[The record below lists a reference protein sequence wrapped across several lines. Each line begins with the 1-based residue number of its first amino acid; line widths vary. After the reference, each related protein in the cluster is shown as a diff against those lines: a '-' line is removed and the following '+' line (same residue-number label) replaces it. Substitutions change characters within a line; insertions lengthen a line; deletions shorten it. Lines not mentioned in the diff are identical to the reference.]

1 MASSYNRKSNS
12 SASRAA
18 KPTYRRAKA
27 AGSASKP
34 ASGARP
40 PRPAAGG
47 KKASAGRAPSVS
59 KKTASAKKPV
69 ASRKPAAA
77 KKPAAGVK
85 RSLASAPGGKTL
97 KGPAKQA
104 AKPSLKTKRQAASTK
119 PALKPTKRVT
129 AAEQGSAASSKKG
142 SARTPEASRASA
154 ARTGILGLPIAR
166 IGIISAV
173 ALVAAVVI
181 WVVVANSPI
190 FAASDV
196 VVKGSEHVSQ
206 EMVERL
212 VDVPDGTTLLNVDTA
227 AIEESLKQNP
237 WVAGVT
243 IERTF
248 PHTLTITPVER
259 EVAAIAYI
267 TSGDVAWAIGA
278 DETWIAPISL
288 SVTVDADGNIVSTT
302 GENQEEADAEASA
315 SAEAGTADGA
325 DAQDGGTDTQADG
338 ASDDAAAADGA
349 AADGD
354 RRLASDAADAG
365 AAGDDTAD
373 AAAGD
378 AASDVGDAG
387 ATDGGSAQ
395 DGAAGDGNVLTGVQ
409 AALAIAR
416 RDKAILFI
424 DIPADVSPA
433 SGSEITSDVVLAGLK
448 YADGFSKDFLDQ
460 IEHLSLESVEAISAN
475 LTSGIEVSLGSPENI
490 ALKER
495 VVTEPHRPGQ
505 RASRTSTCATRRAP
519 RTAASRC
526 AVRRPLGASPGDR
539 GLLGGAP
546 PMSSMTCA
554 YPAASTFHVRKVD

>member
-18 KPTYRRAKA
+18 KPTYRRANA

-206 EMVERL
+206 EMAERL

-243 IERTF
+243 IEWSF

-349 AADGD
+349 TAGD
-354 RRLASDAADAG
+354 ATASDAADAG

-378 AASDVGDAG
+378 AASDAGDAG

-460 IEHLSLESVEAISAN
+460 IEDLSLESVEAISAN

-495 VVTEPHRPGQ
+495 VVTELIDQVEGI
-505 RASRTSTCATRRAP
+505 TYIN
-519 RTAASRC
+519 
-526 AVRRPLGASPGDR
+526 VRDPQSPTYR
-539 GLLGGAP
+539 
-546 PMSSMTCA
+546 SI
-554 YPAASTFHVRKVD
+554 

>member
-27 AGSASKP
+27 AG
-34 ASGARP
+34 
-40 PRPAAGG
+40 G
-47 KKASAGRAPSVS
+47 KKASVGRAPSAARKAS
-59 KKTASAKKPV
+59 SAKRPAAK
-69 ASRKPAAA
+69 KPAAA
-77 KKPAAGVK
+77 KKPVTTKKPAAGAK
-85 RSLASAPGGKTL
+85 RALASAPGGKTL

-104 AKPSLKTKRQAASTK
+104 AKPAGLKAKRQGAPAK
-119 PALKPTKRVT
+119 PALKPTKRIT
-129 AAEQGSAASSKKG
+129 AAEQGGAAPSSKG
-142 SARTPEASRASA
+142 SARTPASTARA
-154 ARTGILGLPIAR
+154 GILGLPIAR
-166 IGIISAV
+166 IGIIAV
-173 ALVAAVVI
+173 AALVAAVVI

-196 VVKGSEHVSQ
+196 VVNGSEHVSQ

-227 AIEESLKQNP
+227 AIEESLMQNP

-259 EVAAIAYI
+259 KVAAIAYI
-267 TSGDVAWAIGA
+267 TSGDVAWAIGT

-302 GENQEEADAEASA
+302 GETQEEADAEASG
-315 SAEAGTADGA
+315 STEEGTAGGSA
-325 DAQDGGTDTQADG
+325 DAQDGAADTQADG
-338 ASDDAAAADGA
+338 ASDDAAAADGTSS
-349 AADGD
+349 DGD
-354 RRLASDAADAG
+354 A
-365 AAGDDTAD
+365 AAGDAAAD

-378 AASDVGDAG
+378 AASDTGGAA
-387 ATDGGSAQ
+387 ATDADTAQ
-395 DGAAGDGNVLTGVQ
+395 DGAASDGNVLTGAQ

-416 RDKAILFI
+416 RDKAVLFI

-433 SGSEITSDVVLAGLK
+433 SGAEITSDVVLAGLK
-448 YADGFSKDFLDQ
+448 YADGFSEDFLDQ
-460 IEHLSLESVEAISAN
+460 IEDLSLESVEAISAN

-495 VVTEPHRPGQ
+495 VVTELIEQVEGI
-505 RASRTSTCATRRAP
+505 TYIN
-519 RTAASRC
+519 
-526 AVRRPLGASPGDR
+526 VRDPQSPTYR
-539 GLLGGAP
+539 
-546 PMSSMTCA
+546 S
-554 YPAASTFHVRKVD
+554 V

>member
-27 AGSASKP
+27 AGGASKP
-34 ASGARP
+34 
-40 PRPAAGG
+40 AGG
-47 KKASAGRAPSVS
+47 KKASVGRAPSAARKAS
-59 KKTASAKKPV
+59 SAKMP
-69 ASRKPAAA
+69 AA
-77 KKPAAGVK
+77 KKPAPSK
-85 RSLASAPGGKTL
+85 RPAVAKKPAATKQPAVGAKRALASAPGGKTL

-104 AKPSLKTKRQAASTK
+104 AKPAGLKAKRQGAPAK

-129 AAEQGSAASSKKG
+129 AAEQGGAAPSSKG
-142 SARTPEASRASA
+142 SARTPASTP
-154 ARTGILGLPIAR
+154 RTGILGLPIAR
-166 IGIISAV
+166 IGIIAV
-173 ALVAAVVI
+173 AALVAAVVI

-196 VVKGSEHVSQ
+196 VVNGSEHVSQ

-227 AIEESLKQNP
+227 AIEESLMQNP

-259 EVAAIAYI
+259 KVAAIAYI
-267 TSGDVAWAIGA
+267 TSGDVAWAIGT

-302 GENQEEADAEASA
+302 GETQEEADADASG
-315 SAEAGTADGA
+315 STEAGTADGGA
-325 DAQDGGTDTQADG
+325 DAQDGAADTQADG
-338 ASDDAAAADGA
+338 ASDDAAAADGTSS
-349 AADGD
+349 DG
-354 RRLASDAADAG
+354 
-365 AAGDDTAD
+365 D

-378 AASDVGDAG
+378 AAADAAAGDVASSDAA
-387 ATDGGSAQ
+387 ATDADTAQ
-395 DGAAGDGNVLTGVQ
+395 DGAASDGSVLTGAQ

-416 RDKAILFI
+416 RDKAVLFI

-433 SGSEITSDVVLAGLK
+433 SGAEITPDVVLAGLK
-448 YADGFSKDFLDQ
+448 YADGFSEGFLDQ
-460 IEHLSLESVEAISAN
+460 IEDLSLESVEAISAN

-495 VVTEPHRPGQ
+495 VVTELIEQVEGI
-505 RASRTSTCATRRAP
+505 TYIN
-519 RTAASRC
+519 
-526 AVRRPLGASPGDR
+526 VRDPKSPTYR
-539 GLLGGAP
+539 
-546 PMSSMTCA
+546 S
-554 YPAASTFHVRKVD
+554 V

>member
-27 AGSASKP
+27 AG
-34 ASGARP
+34 
-40 PRPAAGG
+40 G
-47 KKASAGRAPSVS
+47 KKASVGRAPSAARKAS
-59 KKTASAKKPV
+59 SAKRPAAK
-69 ASRKPAAA
+69 KPAAA
-77 KKPAAGVK
+77 KKPVTTKKPAAGAK
-85 RSLASAPGGKTL
+85 RALASAPGGKTL

-104 AKPSLKTKRQAASTK
+104 AKPAGLKAKRQGAPAK
-119 PALKPTKRVT
+119 PALKPTKRIT
-129 AAEQGSAASSKKG
+129 AAEQGGAAPSSKG
-142 SARTPEASRASA
+142 SARTPASTARA
-154 ARTGILGLPIAR
+154 GILGLPIAR

-206 EMVERL
+206 EMAERL

-315 SAEAGTADGA
+315 SAEAGTPDGA

-354 RRLASDAADAG
+354 AAAGDAANADD
-365 AAGDDTAD
+365 AGDDTAD

-378 AASDVGDAG
+378 AASDAGDAG

-395 DGAAGDGNVLTGVQ
+395 DGAAGDGSVLTGVQ

-460 IEHLSLESVEAISAN
+460 IEDLSLESVEAISAN

-495 VVTEPHRPGQ
+495 VVTELIDQVEGI
-505 RASRTSTCATRRAP
+505 TYIN
-519 RTAASRC
+519 
-526 AVRRPLGASPGDR
+526 VRDPQSPTYR
-539 GLLGGAP
+539 
-546 PMSSMTCA
+546 SI
-554 YPAASTFHVRKVD
+554 

>member
-206 EMVERL
+206 EMAERL

-243 IERTF
+243 IERSF

-349 AADGD
+349 TAGD
-354 RRLASDAADAG
+354 ATASDAADAG

-378 AASDVGDAG
+378 AASDAGDAG

-460 IEHLSLESVEAISAN
+460 IEDLSLESVEAISAN

-495 VVTEPHRPGQ
+495 VVTELIDQVEGI
-505 RASRTSTCATRRAP
+505 TYIN
-519 RTAASRC
+519 
-526 AVRRPLGASPGDR
+526 VRDPQSPTYR
-539 GLLGGAP
+539 
-546 PMSSMTCA
+546 SI
-554 YPAASTFHVRKVD
+554 

>member
-206 EMVERL
+206 EMAERL

-243 IERTF
+243 IERSF

-315 SAEAGTADGA
+315 SAEVGTADGA

-349 AADGD
+349 TAGD
-354 RRLASDAADAG
+354 ATASDAADAG

-378 AASDVGDAG
+378 AASDAGDAG

-448 YADGFSKDFLDQ
+448 YADGFSKDFFDQ
-460 IEHLSLESVEAISAN
+460 IEDLSLESVEAISAN

-495 VVTEPHRPGQ
+495 VVTELIDQVEGI
-505 RASRTSTCATRRAP
+505 TYIN
-519 RTAASRC
+519 
-526 AVRRPLGASPGDR
+526 VRDPQSPTYR
-539 GLLGGAP
+539 
-546 PMSSMTCA
+546 SI
-554 YPAASTFHVRKVD
+554 

>member
-27 AGSASKP
+27 AGGASKP
-34 ASGARP
+34 
-40 PRPAAGG
+40 AGG
-47 KKASAGRAPSVS
+47 KKASVGRAPSAAKKVS
-59 KKTASAKKPV
+59 SAKRPAAKKP
-69 ASRKPAAA
+69 APSKRPAAA
-77 KKPAAGVK
+77 KKPVATKKPAVGAK
-85 RSLASAPGGKTL
+85 RALASAPGGKTL

-104 AKPSLKTKRQAASTK
+104 AKPAGLKAKRQGASAK

-129 AAEQGSAASSKKG
+129 AAEQGSAAPSSKG
-142 SARTPEASRASA
+142 SARTSSPHARA
-154 ARTGILGLPIAR
+154 GILGLPIAR

-206 EMVERL
+206 EMAERL

-315 SAEAGTADGA
+315 SAEAGTPDGA

-354 RRLASDAADAG
+354 AAAGDAANADD
-365 AAGDDTAD
+365 AGDDTAD

-378 AASDVGDAG
+378 AASDAGDAG

-395 DGAAGDGNVLTGVQ
+395 DGAAGDGSVLTGVQ

-460 IEHLSLESVEAISAN
+460 IEDLSLESVEAISAN

-495 VVTEPHRPGQ
+495 VVTELIDQVEGI
-505 RASRTSTCATRRAP
+505 TYIN
-519 RTAASRC
+519 
-526 AVRRPLGASPGDR
+526 VRDPQSPTYR
-539 GLLGGAP
+539 
-546 PMSSMTCA
+546 SI
-554 YPAASTFHVRKVD
+554 

>member
-27 AGSASKP
+27 ARSASKP
-34 ASGARP
+34 ASGARTS
-40 PRPAAGG
+40 RPAAGG

-59 KKTASAKKPV
+59 KKTVSAKNPVAAKKPV
-69 ASRKPAAA
+69 AARKPAAA

-119 PALKPTKRVT
+119 PALKPTKRVS
-129 AAEQGSAASSKKG
+129 AAEQGSAVSSKKG

-154 ARTGILGLPIAR
+154 ARAGILGLPIAR

-206 EMVERL
+206 EMAERL

-243 IERTF
+243 IERSF

-349 AADGD
+349 TADG
-354 RRLASDAADAG
+354 ATAGDAADAG

-373 AAAGD
+373 AATGD
-378 AASDVGDAG
+378 AASDTGDAAG

-460 IEHLSLESVEAISAN
+460 IEDLSLESVEAISAN

-495 VVTEPHRPGQ
+495 VVTELIDQVEGI
-505 RASRTSTCATRRAP
+505 TYIN
-519 RTAASRC
+519 
-526 AVRRPLGASPGDR
+526 VRDPQSPTYR
-539 GLLGGAP
+539 
-546 PMSSMTCA
+546 SI
-554 YPAASTFHVRKVD
+554 

>member
-27 AGSASKP
+27 AG
-34 ASGARP
+34 
-40 PRPAAGG
+40 G
-47 KKASAGRAPSVS
+47 KKASVGRAPSAARKAS
-59 KKTASAKKPV
+59 SAKRPAAK
-69 ASRKPAAA
+69 KPAAA
-77 KKPAAGVK
+77 KKPVTTKKPAAGAK
-85 RSLASAPGGKTL
+85 RALASAPGGKTL

-104 AKPSLKTKRQAASTK
+104 AKPAGLKAKCQGAPAK
-119 PALKPTKRVT
+119 PALKPTKRIT
-129 AAEQGSAASSKKG
+129 AAEQGGAAPSSKG
-142 SARTPEASRASA
+142 SARTPASTARA
-154 ARTGILGLPIAR
+154 GILGLPIAR
-166 IGIISAV
+166 IGIIAV
-173 ALVAAVVI
+173 AALVAAVVI

-196 VVKGSEHVSQ
+196 VVNGSEHVSQ

-227 AIEESLKQNP
+227 AIEESLMQNP

-259 EVAAIAYI
+259 KVAAIAYI
-267 TSGDVAWAIGA
+267 TSGDVAWAIGT

-302 GENQEEADAEASA
+302 GETQEEADAEASG
-315 SAEAGTADGA
+315 STEEGTAGGSA
-325 DAQDGGTDTQADG
+325 DAQDGAADTQADG
-338 ASDDAAAADGA
+338 ASDDAAAADGTSS
-349 AADGD
+349 DGD
-354 RRLASDAADAG
+354 A
-365 AAGDDTAD
+365 AAGDAAAD

-378 AASDVGDAG
+378 AASDTGGAA
-387 ATDGGSAQ
+387 ATDADTAQ
-395 DGAAGDGNVLTGVQ
+395 DGAASDGNVLTGAQ

-416 RDKAILFI
+416 RDKAVLFI

-433 SGSEITSDVVLAGLK
+433 SGAEITSDVVLAGLK
-448 YADGFSKDFLDQ
+448 YADGFSEDFLDQ
-460 IEHLSLESVEAISAN
+460 IEDLSLESVEAISAN

-495 VVTEPHRPGQ
+495 VVTELIEQVEGI
-505 RASRTSTCATRRAP
+505 TYIN
-519 RTAASRC
+519 
-526 AVRRPLGASPGDR
+526 VRDPQSPTYR
-539 GLLGGAP
+539 
-546 PMSSMTCA
+546 S
-554 YPAASTFHVRKVD
+554 V

>member
-27 AGSASKP
+27 AGGASKP
-34 ASGARP
+34 
-40 PRPAAGG
+40 AGG
-47 KKASAGRAPSVS
+47 KKASVGRAPSAAKKVS
-59 KKTASAKKPV
+59 SAKRPAAKKP
-69 ASRKPAAA
+69 APSKRPAAA
-77 KKPAAGVK
+77 KKPVATKKPAVGAK
-85 RSLASAPGGKTL
+85 RALASAPGGKTL

-104 AKPSLKTKRQAASTK
+104 AKPAGLKAKRQGASAK

-129 AAEQGSAASSKKG
+129 AAEQGSAAPSSKG
-142 SARTPEASRASA
+142 SARTSSPHARA
-154 ARTGILGLPIAR
+154 GILGLPIAR
-166 IGIISAV
+166 IGIIAAV
-173 ALVAAVVI
+173 ALVAAVVV

-206 EMVERL
+206 EMAERL
-212 VDVPDGTTLLNVDTA
+212 VDVPDGTTLLNVDTS

-237 WVAGVT
+237 WVASVT

-267 TSGDVAWAIGA
+267 TSGDVAWAIGT

-302 GENQEEADAEASA
+302 GENQEEADAEASG
-315 SAEAGTADGA
+315 STEAGTADGGA
-325 DAQDGGTDTQADG
+325 DAQDGAADTQADG
-338 ASDDAAAADGA
+338 ASDDAAAADGTSS
-349 AADGD
+349 DG
-354 RRLASDAADAG
+354 
-365 AAGDDTAD
+365 D

-378 AASDVGDAG
+378 AAGDGAAAGDAG
-387 ATDGGSAQ
+387 SDAADGAAATGADAAQ
-395 DGAAGDGNVLTGVQ
+395 DGAASDGSVLTGVQ

-416 RDKAILFI
+416 RDKAVLFI

-433 SGSEITSDVVLAGLK
+433 SGSEITSDVVLAGLE
-448 YADGFSKDFLDQ
+448 YADGFSEDFIDQ
-460 IEHLSLESVEAISAN
+460 IEDLSLESVEAISAN

-495 VVTEPHRPGQ
+495 VVAELIDQVEGITYIN
-505 RASRTSTCATRRAP
+505 
-519 RTAASRC
+519 
-526 AVRRPLGASPGDR
+526 VRDPKSPTYR
-539 GLLGGAP
+539 
-546 PMSSMTCA
+546 S
-554 YPAASTFHVRKVD
+554 V